1 MDRDAALRD
10 FHARHAGASRAV
22 FDTGGP
28 GPGAS
33 YRRLADTVT
42 EGPALDLACGDG
54 PLLEL
59 LVVIALIGTLIA
71 VAVNRLLPFIDE
83 AERVAVLRVEGQ
95 LRSSINMEAARRL
108 VRGQGAS
115 LSELEG
121 SNPFKYLLEPPK
133 NYVGEWLQEEIE
145 EAPARHW
152 YFAADKNWLI
162 YRLGAPFGLPV
173 RAESLQDPTFVVRV
187 AFEDTNGNGIFEA
200 RRDELYGVRLHR
212 VAGAKWL
219 AGVNPE

>member
-1 MDRDAALRD
+1 MVEFRTL
-10 FHARHAGASRAV
+10 
-22 FDTGGP
+22 P
-28 GPGAS
+28 GFS
-33 YRRLADTVT
+33 
-42 EGPALDLACGDG
+42 
-54 PLLEL
+54 LLEL

-133 NYVGEWLQEEIE
+133 NYVGELDGQQVG
-145 EAPARHW
+145 EAPVRHW
-152 YFAADKNWLI
+152 YFDRDARRLV
-162 YRLGAPFGLPV
+162 YRTGEPYALSVSEPPD
-173 RAESLQDPTFVVRV
+173 EDPAFAVQVEFV
-187 AFEDTNGNGIFEA
+187 DSDGNGGFDA
-200 RRDELYGVRLHR
+200 SRDELYGVRLIR
-212 VAGAKWL
+212 VAGGEWL
-219 AGVNPE
+219 SGKAGT